1 MNIVVLCGRIS
12 SSPVEREL
20 VSGSR
25 LLSLEVTT
33 RDPDGVALS
42 APVSWFDPPARAT
55 FAVGDE
61 VMVVGEV
68 KRRFFRTPVG
78 TQSRTEVVA
87 SEVVSVR
94 SRRRVDRLLDSVA
107 KRLGGP
113 TAMALPS
120 P

>member
-1 MNIVVLCGRIS
+1 MNIVLLRGRIS

-33 RDPDGVALS
+33 RAEGEAALS
-42 APVSWFDPPARAT
+42 APVSWFDPPATAA
-55 FAVGDE
+55 FAEGDE
-61 VMVVGEV
+61 VLVVGEV
-68 KRRFFRTPVG
+68 KRRFFRTAAG

-87 SEVVSVR
+87 SEVVPVR
-94 SRRRVDRLLDSVA
+94 AKRRAERLVESVA
-107 KRLGGP
+107 KRLGSP
-113 TAMALPS
+113 TALALPS